1 VGNRR
6 HEMEILMN
14 ILRITMREARVTHIM
29 YRANLSYSSLRRYL
43 SEALNMGLIV
53 KEYNGDGLP
62 IYRITEKGRSLL
74 EKLEEVEKFMQS

>member
-1 VGNRR
+1 MGNRR

-14 ILRITMREARVTHIM
+14 ILRITMREAKITHIM
-29 YRANLSYSSLRRYL
+29 YKANLSYSSLRKYL
-43 SEALNMGLIV
+43 SEALNTGLIV

-74 EKLEEVEKFMQS
+74 EKLEEVEKIMHI